1 MAVIKPFRAV
11 RYNPEFIVDY
21 RGVVTPPYDLID
33 PCHRQKYHEASP
45 YNSIRL
51 ILGLDRNGDHHG
63 ENRFIRA
70 ARCWRRWRAEEILI
84 QDEQPGFMFTSNNS
98 PSPRRIR
105 RLDWICLLSWRS
117 RTRSS
122 CPMRGLSRGQA
133 DLLRLLEETQAN
145 FSQIFCFY
153 EDGSGSVDDLPAGP
167 DQMEPTIEVT
177 DEEVT
182 HRLWPIYNPAIIS
195 YLQSYLPTSRYSSPT
210 ATTVTSPLE
219 YSRRQAAPI
228 SPTITF

>member
-70 ARCWRRWRAEEILI
+70 AWCWRRWRAEEILI
-84 QDEQPGFMFTSNNS
+84 QDEQPGFLCLRATIHL
-98 PSPRRIR
+98 SPRE
-105 RLDWICLLSWRS
+105 DPAQA
-117 RTRSS
+117 RT
-122 CPMRGLSRGQA
+122 
-133 DLLRLLEETQAN
+133 
-145 FSQIFCFY
+145 
-153 EDGSGSVDDLPAGP
+153 DLPAQAGGVR
-167 DQMEPTIEVT
+167 EPG
-177 DEEVT
+177 
-182 HRLWPIYNPAIIS
+182 RPA
-195 YLQSYLPTSRYSSPT
+195 P
-210 ATTVTSPLE
+210 
-219 YSRRQAAPI
+219 
-228 SPTITF
+228 